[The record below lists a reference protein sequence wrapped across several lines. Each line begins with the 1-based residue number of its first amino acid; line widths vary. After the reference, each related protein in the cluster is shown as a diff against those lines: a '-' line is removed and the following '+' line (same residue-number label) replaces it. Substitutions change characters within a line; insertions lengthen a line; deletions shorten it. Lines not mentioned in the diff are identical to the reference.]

1 MSQPSHSASPPLLF
15 QQGRQPIT
23 PPPTPPRRHLYPP
36 RYLSHDP
43 SLAPP
48 SPSPSIS
55 SSTLSSTRS
64 NRQTEW
70 IYRRPKVL
78 KSSSGSNISIGTS
91 LLSRHRSASINAGQ
105 RQSATASCSPQQVS
119 CSPSSCHTATAAT
132 CHNLTSTLS
141 SPAKSSSKFQPTTA
155 KPRPSSPVFISSTI
169 QFVDVGTPPA
179 SPSGLERNPSIC
191 SNLTSRSHG
200 GVYGFA
206 SLATSPMSNSSVSNL
221 QLQSL
226 IRVSPLKNRHYGGGG
241 GGGGNNS
248 PMTDSGSSLM
258 TGNQVVERRHSPTT
272 TGATLLGTPRVLE
285 QSPSTTSIM
294 MNRRAGKS
302 MWSAPHSGLG
312 AAISPSLTPVFATR
326 HPENDRILKSIPS
339 QTQISID
346 SSITPMFVVPS
357 SAASPSLFVPPSNS
371 VYHLKNAKYASEK
384 LSLRMPTRIRHSLS
398 ATSTSRTSPSSHPQ
412 RDKGI
417 EWRDKFASSPSL
429 PISFMGVNTHQ
440 GDASP
445 TVPHLGMKMSP
456 LLLSSSSP
464 PPRLA
469 AENRRRRRRSS
480 SSSSNNTNQNPSK
493 SRDRISSFTSQTSI
507 ATATTA
513 RTSMTNRTLSSC
525 STTSS
530 LVNSQCTPITP
541 APQDPS
547 DFTSKPIPVPRAHYF
562 RRSSS
567 NSTGYTPASYHL
579 HGHGREKK
587 FLLNQSY
594 QRRHQRQGSTNSSV
608 SFDGVGESGNNAA
621 ASARSQAYAQLT
633 GNATAAGMGLG
644 LGTIANANVDVGSRP
659 RRPSTSPGSGL
670 SPSMNSSPCGQ
681 RHGSGGPV
689 IGSTTCGTS
698 TTMLSP
704 SSPPTYQPH
713 SRLAHSS
720 LISLSHYG
728 NPSSITRTPSRVTS
742 PPYVPSHHFSSLPK
756 TRSILT
762 RASSL
767 STKAS
772 ACGGTVKSVKFVE
785 IPEIYYRSGY
795 YEHDGKDFIYGCDTG
810 NTDAKEEQDR
820 ADEGQDD
827 IPAVGARG
835 EGQEGMVLRECSGMD
850 IEAIDMD
857 IDTYLGTH
865 KHFAEE
871 SKETKYGLKKMGWGF
886 LSRGRKLIEKES
898 RREQEDG
905 MKASIVPL
913 PPFSDQEQ
921 RREEKEKTTP
931 GFGLR
936 RLMGLTTRK
945 APPPPLSLSITSS
958 APLSPESPN
967 ALIQLEE
974 DNKIQPKNNKKLD
987 TSPSVSPRKPISG
1000 PYVLGS
1006 HLPSRSPSS
1015 THSPMPSPS
1024 SPLHQPIPSRSILAS
1039 SSSTSLNK
1047 IHGRPWCGHSSN
1059 SPILS
1064 STSVYQGHHHRSR
1077 SLRSTHAPNASI
1089 VTTVFSQLDNG
1100 MNTERPVGPNVA
1112 GRTRPKGIVMGADAF
1127 QSVNSLIKNA
1137 SSYESFQSAKSCGGR
1152 SDVDS
1157 MKSVGAGSMR
1167 TFRAWMNKIGT
1178 GGGGGGE
1185 CVAVGRE

>member
-1 MSQPSHSASPPLLF
+1 MSQPSHSASPPTLF

-70 IYRRPKVL
+70 IYRRPKAL
-78 KSSSGSNISIGTS
+78 NSSSGSNISMGTS

-119 CSPSSCHTATAAT
+119 RSPSSCHTATAAT
-132 CHNLTSTLS
+132 CHNLTSTSS
-141 SPAKSSSKFQPTTA
+141 SPANSSSKSQPPTA

-206 SLATSPMSNSSVSNL
+206 SLATSPMSNSTHSNL

-226 IRVSPLKNRHYGGGG
+226 IRVSPLKNRHHGG

-258 TGNQVVERRHSPTT
+258 TGNQVAERRHSPTT
-272 TGATLLGTPRVLE
+272 TGATLPST
-285 QSPSTTSIM
+285 QSPSATSSMI
-294 MNRRAGKS
+294 NRRAGKS

-312 AAISPSLTPVFATR
+312 ATISPSLTPVLPTGHF
-326 HPENDRILKSIPS
+326 ENDRILKSIPS
-339 QTQISID
+339 QTQISVD
-346 SSITPMFVVPS
+346 SSITPTFVVPS
-357 SAASPSLFVPPSNS
+357 STASLPLFVPLSNS
-371 VYHLKNAKYASEK
+371 VYHLKNAKHASEK
-384 LSLRMPTRIRHSLS
+384 LSLRTPTGIRHSLS

-412 RDKGI
+412 R

-429 PISFMGVNTHQ
+429 PISFVGANKHQ

-464 PPRLA
+464 PPPLA

-541 APQDPS
+541 VPQDPS
-547 DFTSKPIPVPRAHYF
+547 DLTSKPIPVPGAHYF

-594 QRRHQRQGSTNSSV
+594 QRRYQRQGSTTSSV

-644 LGTIANANVDVGSRP
+644 LGTIANANVDAGSRS
-659 RRPSTSPGSGL
+659 RRPSTSPGSGFG
-670 SPSMNSSPCGQ
+670 PSTNSSPCGQ
-681 RHGSGGPV
+681 RHGSGQGRPAS
-689 IGSTTCGTS
+689 GSTTCGTI

-772 ACGGTVKSVKFVE
+772 ACGSTVKSVKFVE

-795 YEHDGKDFIYGCDTG
+795 YEHDGIDFIYGCDTG
-810 NTDAKEEQDR
+810 NTDAKEEEDR
-820 ADEGQDD
+820 GDEGQDD

-857 IDTYLGTH
+857 IDTYLGTQ

-886 LSRGRKLIEKES
+886 LSRGRRLIEKES

-945 APPPPLSLSITSS
+945 APPPPLSLSISSS

-967 ALIQLEE
+967 ALIRLEE
-974 DNKIQPKNNKKLD
+974 DKIQPKNNKKPS

-1015 THSPMPSPS
+1015 THSSMPSPS

-1047 IHGRPWCGHSSN
+1047 MHGRPWCGHSPN
-1059 SPILS
+1059 SPIPS
-1064 STSVYQGHHHRSR
+1064 SASVCQGHHHRSR

-1089 VTTVFSQLDNG
+1089 VTTIFSHLDSG

-1112 GRTRPKGIVMGADAF
+1112 GRMRPKGIVMGADAF

-1137 SSYESFQSAKSCGGR
+1137 SSYESFRSAKSCGGR
-1152 SDVDS
+1152 SDDVDS

-1178 GGGGGGE
+1178 GGGGGVE